1 MEHEARRRFRTF
13 PTEDRDI
20 VVASGRQ
27 DRFDT
32 GSKVPRREPLDR
44 LEEDVMAGHQSNDIA
59 AHEATY
65 ASFLALAKWGTISV
79 VVLLCLMGIF
89 LLPH

>member
-1 MEHEARRRFRTF
+1 
-13 PTEDRDI
+13 
-20 VVASGRQ
+20 
-27 DRFDT
+27 
-32 GSKVPRREPLDR
+32 
-44 LEEDVMAGHQSNDIA
+44 MAGHQTNDIA

-65 ASFLALAKWGTISV
+65 ASFLSLAKWGTGAV